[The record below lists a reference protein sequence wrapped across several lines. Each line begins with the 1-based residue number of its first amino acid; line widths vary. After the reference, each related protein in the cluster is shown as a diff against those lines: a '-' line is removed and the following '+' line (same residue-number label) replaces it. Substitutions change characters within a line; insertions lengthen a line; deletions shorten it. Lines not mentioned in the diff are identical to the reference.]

1 MLQGTHHWKELRL
14 IMIKS
19 EDKKILKRIVHL
31 YKPYI
36 KNIVAII
43 LCMVVS
49 AAISTILPLL
59 SKDIVDK
66 GLIENNFSLLIK
78 LVLTSF
84 FLVLADQGIGFLEI
98 RYRLYISLMIPYELS
113 KKAFKHTMKLD
124 MKYFNSTNYGEI
136 MNNLDMDVG
145 NISKIADNSLF
156 FIVTQVFKIIGG
168 VIGLFLIDWK
178 LTLVVLLIIPAKY
191 KVVKILA
198 KKRQEHFEKYM
209 EVRQEYSSWYGDTLS
224 GVKELKFMGLERIKT
239 GEFIK
244 QQRKLFKEEISINIL
259 DKINEVSESVMFE
272 IVTGLLYILGAY
284 LIVGAKFTV
293 GGLMAFITYSIYVTA
308 PISAVLNIGYD
319 FSNII
324 PSAKRFFK
332 FIDMEPEESTQAGK
346 KRVACDMIEGN
357 IKFENLSFSYDG
369 VKEILNNISFQ
380 INKGEKIAIIGA
392 NGSGKTT
399 IINLL
404 LRVLKPT
411 SGKIYIDDMDISSIS
426 LKDYRSL
433 ISVVNQNPYLFN
445 TTIKDNIL
453 PGSKDY
459 EKLYSAVKEIKIENF
474 IESLPEK
481 YETIV
486 GVNGANISGG
496 QKQKIAMARAI
507 AKDSKIMILDEA
519 TSNYDI
525 ESELSVIEL
534 ILNGLE
540 DRTVIMVTH
549 KRQVLEVVDKIIF
562 IENGEIV
569 DIGKHDELYER
580 SESYKELI
588 GNFKECV
595 PNL

>member
-1 MLQGTHHWKELRL
+1 
-14 IMIKS
+14 MIKS
-19 EDKKILKRIVHL
+19 EDKKVLMRIVHL

-36 KNIVAII
+36 KNIVVIT

-59 SKDIVDK
+59 SKNIVDK

-78 LVLTSF
+78 LVLASI

-98 RYRLYISLMIPYELS
+98 RYRLYVSLMIPYELS

-136 MNNLDMDVG
+136 MNNLDMDVE
-145 NISKIADNSLF
+145 NISKIADSSIF
-156 FIVTQVFKIIGG
+156 FIITQVFKIIGG

-178 LTLVVLLIIPAKY
+178 LTLVVLAIIPVKY

-198 KKRQEHFEKYM
+198 KKKQEHFIKYM

-224 GVKELKFMGLERIKT
+224 GVKELKLMGLERMKT

-259 DKINEVSESVMFE
+259 DKLNEVSETVMFE
-272 IVTGLLYILGAY
+272 IITGLLYILGAY
-284 LIVGAKFTV
+284 FIIGAKFTV
-293 GGLMAFITYSIYVTA
+293 GGLMAFITYSAYVTT
-308 PISAVLNIGYD
+308 PISAVLDIGYD

-346 KRVACDMIEGN
+346 KRVTCDMIEGN
-357 IKFENLSFSYDG
+357 IKVENLSFAYEDG
-369 VKEILNNISFQ
+369 KEILNNISFQ
-380 INKGEKIAIIGA
+380 INKGEKIAIIGS

-411 SGKIYIDDMDISSIS
+411 SGKIYIDDIDIDSIS
-426 LKDYRSL
+426 LKDYRKL

-459 EKLYSAVKEIKIENF
+459 EKVYSSVKEIRIEDF

-534 ILNGLE
+534 ILNRLV

-549 KRQVLEVVDKIIF
+549 KTQVLEVVDKIIF

-580 SESYKELI
+580 SELYKELI
-588 GNFKECV
+588 DNFKEFV

>member
-1 MLQGTHHWKELRL
+1 MLQVPHHWKELWL
-14 IMIKS
+14 FMIKS
-19 EDKKILKRIVHL
+19 EDKKILMRIVHL

-43 LCMVVS
+43 FCMIVS

-59 SKDIVDK
+59 SKNIVDK
-66 GLIENNFSLLIK
+66 GLIENDFSLLIK
-78 LVLTSF
+78 LVLASI

-98 RYRLYISLMIPYELS
+98 RYRLYVSLMIPYELS

-136 MNNLDMDVG
+136 MNNLDMDVE
-145 NISKIADNSLF
+145 NISKIADSSIF
-156 FIVTQVFKIIGG
+156 FIITQVFKIIGG

-178 LTLVVLLIIPAKY
+178 LTLVVLAIIPVKY
-191 KVVKILA
+191 KFVKILA
-198 KKRQEHFEKYM
+198 KKRQEHFIKYM
-209 EVRQEYSSWYGDTLS
+209 EVSQEYSSWYSDTLS
-224 GVKELKFMGLERIKT
+224 GVKELKLMGLERMKT

-244 QQRKLFKEEISINIL
+244 QQRKLFKEEISLNIL
-259 DKINEVSESVMFE
+259 DKLNEVSETVMFE
-272 IVTGLLYILGAY
+272 IITGLLYILGAY
-284 LIVGAKFTV
+284 LIIGAKFTV

-357 IKFENLSFSYDG
+357 IKFENLSFAYEDG
-369 VKEILNNISFQ
+369 KEILNNISFQ
-380 INKGEKIAIIGA
+380 INNGEKIAIIGA

-411 SGKIYIDDMDISSIS
+411 SGKIYIDDMDIGSIS

-445 TTIKDNIL
+445 TTIKNNIL

-459 EKLYSAVKEIKIENF
+459 EKVYSAVEETKIEDF

-534 ILNGLE
+534 ILNGLV

-549 KRQVLEVVDKIIF
+549 KTQVLEVVDKIIF
-562 IENGEIV
+562 IKNGEIV
-569 DIGKHDELYER
+569 DIGRHDELYER
-580 SESYKELI
+580 SELYKELI
-588 GNFKECV
+588 DNFKECV
-595 PNL
+595 PN

>member
-1 MLQGTHHWKELRL
+1 
-14 IMIKS
+14 MIKS